1 MTPPAEALAHA
12 AGAVSRISPT
22 APDMRWVPQER
33 WHVTLAFLG
42 EVNPDR
48 IPHLSEALHDVS
60 REHEPLAE
68 LRLEGSGT
76 FRGALWIGLAPTER
90 HSPADRLARA
100 VQRAMRGAGV
110 PVERRPWRAHLTVA
124 RWKPT
129 RDRDLAARE
138 VAAQLA
144 EYVGPELDVAE
155 FHLVHSV
162 TGPKPTYTDLATFTL
177 EPSPD
182 M

>member
-22 APDMRWVPQER
+22 APDMHWVPQER

-48 IPHLSEALHDVS
+48 IPHLSEALREVS
-60 REHEPLAE
+60 REHEPLAG
-68 LRLEGSGT
+68 LRLEGAGT
-76 FRGALWIGLAPTER
+76 FRGALWIGLAPAER
-90 HSPADRLARA
+90 HSPAARLARA
-100 VQRAMRGAGV
+100 VQRAMRGAGI
-110 PVERRPWRAHLTVA
+110 PVESRPWRAHLTVA
-124 RWKPT
+124 RWKASP
-129 RDRDLAARE
+129 DRQKAADT
-138 VAAQLA
+138 AITGMAG
-144 EYVGPELDVAE
+144 YVGPEFGAAE

-162 TGPKPTYTDLATFTL
+162 TGHKPTYTNLATFTL